1 MKQATLSEIAAY
13 TATPPAS
20 TPTPTPTSTTPPPNP
35 LTCQS
40 TGTYLMQ
47 YATAT
52 SAASAYCTAMVSR
65 VEQGT
70 AQIACA
76 IQNKNPPYAVGTY
89 PACANQSDIR
99 FQIINDNRDT
109 AACQGAAIENRFSV
123 ESCVTAYMNVL
134 NQCTYVCWTK
144 NAPRFPSSSSLLL
157 FKKEKRNSSRPMY
170 VEIDLLSSTQAAPIP
185 TSKN

>member
-13 TATPPAS
+13 TAISPAS
-20 TPTPTPTSTTPPPNP
+20 TPTSTPTSTTPPPNP

-52 SAASAYCTAMVSR
+52 SAASAYCTAMATQVPH
-65 VEQGT
+65 GT

-76 IQNKNPPYAVGTY
+76 LQNKNPPYAVGTY

-109 AACQGAAIENRFSV
+109 AACQGATIKNRFSV
-123 ESCVTAYMNVL
+123 EGCVTAYMNVL
-134 NQCTYVCWTK
+134 NQCTYFGW
-144 NAPRFPSSSSLLL
+144 
-157 FKKEKRNSSRPMY
+157 KEKPTQFFCASSIMFY
-170 VEIDLLSSTQAAPIP
+170 EEEIRHPPSRCM
-185 TSKN
+185 